1 VVWKYAFMKTF
12 ARIFHPTSNRRLNE
26 LVGFLLIISALL
38 LFLALASYS
47 PLDPS
52 FNSASVL
59 TTARGA
65 RNWIGIVGAVIS
77 DLCLQAFGI
86 GAFLLP
92 VFPAVMGARW
102 FRSRRVQSPV
112 AKSLGALWLMA
123 FVPAFLALLPG
134 HVRWMHV
141 IPMEGLVGRVV
152 GDFLIHYLNL
162 AGAYIVCAT
171 VLAVALYLSTA
182 FSFSSVQVWIPTRFA
197 FAFALRDRWR
207 DWREERAKRKLQR
220 ELERRRASKPVV
232 TAQLVPGRAAVP
244 VVEQRAGRP
253 LDSRQ
258 DAGTTPAL
266 RTGIDRM
273 LTPEMDE
280 DLNRKD
286 ESSPAPN
293 AGALSAIAAEPRA
306 ESGVIVPEVSERADR
321 AQKHKTTMPRI
332 AGGFKLPP
340 SSLLHRP
347 DGTQSVDA
355 DELKILAQV
364 LTEKYA
370 EFDVLGQV
378 TQINPGPVVTTF
390 EYKPEA
396 GVKYSRITNLTEDLC
411 LALKAESILVER
423 MAGKSTVGIQ
433 VPNRD
438 REIIWLRENIESTE
452 FLGSKS
458 KLTLALG
465 KDINGRI
472 AVADLATMP
481 HLLIAGST
489 GTGKSVAINAF
500 IMSILYKATPE
511 QVRLILVDP
520 KRLELGNY
528 EGVPHLFTPIITEPK
543 LASNALRNAVREMER
558 RLKLLAE
565 KGVRNI
571 DQYNKLF
578 DQDGTPSLFGE
589 DSEERPIPYIVII
602 IDELADLMMLDAGN
616 VEESV
621 TRLAQMARAVG
632 IHLVLA
638 TQRPSVDVIT
648 GLIKAN
654 FPARIS
660 FRVATK
666 VDSRTILD
674 SNGAEALLGRGDM
687 LYLPSGS
694 ARVHR
699 LHAPLVT
706 EKEIA
711 AVVEFWRSQA
721 AAQYVEDFL
730 QAPREER
737 EAGEAGGDAAEG
749 ELENDPLYNDAVR
762 LVVEFGKASTSLLQR
777 RLRIGYGRAAHLID
791 LMERDGIVGA
801 ADGPKPREVLKRPD
815 WISEVEE
822 SMR

>member
-1 VVWKYAFMKTF
+1 MKF
-12 ARIFHPTSNRRLNE
+12 VARIFNPTNNRRLNE
-26 LVGFLLIISALL
+26 LLGFLLCVSALL

-52 FNSASVL
+52 LNSASVL
-59 TTARGA
+59 TGSRVA
-65 RNWIGIVGAVIS
+65 RNWIGIIG
-77 DLCLQAFGI
+77 AFGADLLLQFFGI
-86 GAFLLP
+86 AAFLLP
-92 VFPAVMGARW
+92 VFATGLGIRW
-102 FRSRRVQSPV
+102 FRSRKVVSPS
-112 AKSLGALWLMA
+112 AKLIGGIWLLMFIPAL
-123 FVPAFLALLPG
+123 LALFPG
-134 HVRWMHV
+134 QMRWFGG
-141 IPMEGLVGRVV
+141 PPLEGLLGRVF

-162 AGAYIVCAT
+162 VGAYIVST
-171 VLAVALYLSTA
+171 SMLAVALYFCTA
-182 FSFSSVQVWIPTRFA
+182 FSFTQVRVWATTRFS
-197 FAFALRDRWR
+197 FALALRDRWK
-207 DWREERAKRKLQR
+207 DWQDERQRKKMQK
-220 ELERRRASKPVV
+220 ELEKRRAAKPVV
-232 TAQLVPGRAAVP
+232 QTQMVQARSVAPVPSSQAPATDPRKTGIERFADEREEPTPATIASVETASSIRSSTVP
-244 VVEQRAGRP
+244 VEVTQRA
-253 LDSRQ
+253 DSS
-258 DAGTTPAL
+258 TKP
-266 RTGIDRM
+266 
-273 LTPEMDE
+273 
-280 DLNRKD
+280 
-286 ESSPAPN
+286 
-293 AGALSAIAAEPRA
+293 
-306 ESGVIVPEVSERADR
+306 
-321 AQKHKTTMPRI
+321 KTTMPKM

-340 SSLLHRP
+340 SSLLQRP
-347 DGTQSVDA
+347 DGQQAVDA

-370 EFDVLGQV
+370 EFEVHGNI

-390 EYKPEA
+390 EFKPEA
-396 GVKYSRITNLTEDLC
+396 GIKYSRITGLTDDLC
-411 LALKAESILVER
+411 LALRAESILVER

-433 VPNRD
+433 VPNRE
-438 REIIWLRENIESTE
+438 REIIWLRENIESSE
-452 FLGSKS
+452 FFGTKS

-472 AVADLATMP
+472 VTADMAGMP

-489 GTGKSVAINAF
+489 GSGKSVAINAM
-500 IMSILYKATPE
+500 IMSILYKATPD

-528 EGVPHLFTPIITEPK
+528 EGVPHLYTPIITEPK
-543 LASNALRNAVREMER
+543 LAANALRNAVREMER

-578 DQDGTPSLFGE
+578 DDGDTPSLFG
-589 DSEERPIPYIVII
+589 DQGEERPIPYIVII
-602 IDELADLMMLDAGN
+602 IDELADLMMLDGNN
-616 VEESV
+616 VEESI

-654 FPARIS
+654 FPARMS

-674 SNGAEALLGRGDM
+674 ANGAEALLGRGDM

-699 LHAPLVT
+699 LHAPFVT

-711 AVVEFWRSQA
+711 AVVEFWKSQG
-721 AAQYVEDFL
+721 AAQYEQKFL
-730 QAPREER
+730 EAPKEER
-737 EAGEAGGDAAEG
+737 DGAAAGGEDG
-749 ELENDPLYNDAVR
+749 ELSGDENDPLFEDAVR
-762 LVVEFGKASTSLLQR
+762 LVLEFGKASTSLLQR

-815 WISEVEE
+815 WLGEIEQ

>member
-1 VVWKYAFMKTF
+1 MRLLAS
-12 ARIFHPTSNRRLNE
+12 IFVPTGNRRLNE
-26 LVGFLLIISALL
+26 LIGFLWCVSALL

-59 TTARGA
+59 TGTHVA
-65 RNWIGIVGAVIS
+65 RNWIGVVGAVIS
-77 DLCLQAFGI
+77 DLALQFFGI

-92 VFPAVMGARW
+92 IFFGVLGIRW
-102 FRSRRVQSPV
+102 FASRKVQSPI
-112 AKSLGALWLMA
+112 AKSLGGIWLIVFTPAL
-123 FVPAFLALLPG
+123 LALLPG
-134 HVRWMHV
+134 NLRWLNV
-141 IPMEGLVGRVV
+141 IPLEGLVGRVV
-152 GDFLIHYLNL
+152 GDVLIHYLNL
-162 AGAYIVCAT
+162 AGAYIVCAS

-182 FSFSSVQVWIPTRFA
+182 FSFSAIQLWAPTRFA
-197 FAFALRDRWR
+197 FVTALWNRYQ
-207 DWREERAKRKLQR
+207 DWQEERIKRHQQK
-220 ELERRRASKPVV
+220 ELEKRRNAKPTVK
-232 TAQLVPGRAAVP
+232 TQLIPSRPAAAT
-244 VVEQRAGRP
+244 E
-253 LDSRQ
+253 
-258 DAGTTPAL
+258 PAVQPRL
-266 RTGIDRM
+266 APPPRRTGIERTLEPDV
-273 LTPEMDE
+273 EE
-280 DLNRKD
+280 
-286 ESSPAPN
+286 SPAPT
-293 AGALSAIAAEPRA
+293 GGILA
-306 ESGVIVPEVSERADR
+306 ESLAEMAADPEVTQRADIEHR
-321 AQKHKTTMPRI
+321 AKTTMPKI
-332 AGGFKLPP
+332 AGGYKLPS
-340 SSLLHRP
+340 SSLLQRP
-347 DGTQSVDA
+347 DEQHAVDA
-355 DELKILAQV
+355 DELKLLAQV

-370 EFDVLGQV
+370 EFEVHGQI

-390 EYKPEA
+390 EFKPDA
-396 GVKYSRITNLTEDLC
+396 GIKYSRITNLTDDLC
-411 LALKAESILVER
+411 LALKAESILIER

-433 VPNRD
+433 VPNRE
-438 REIIWLRENIESTE
+438 REIIWLRENIESQE
-452 FLGSKS
+452 FMGQKS
-458 KLTLALG
+458 KLTMALG

-472 AVADLATMP
+472 VVADLAGMP

-489 GTGKSVAINAF
+489 GAGKSVAINAF
-500 IMSILYKATPE
+500 IMSILYKATPD

-528 EGVPHLFTPIITEPK
+528 EGVPHLYTPIITEPK
-543 LASNALRNAVREMER
+543 LAANALRNAVREMER
-558 RLKLLAE
+558 RLKLLAA

-571 DQYNKLF
+571 DQYNRLF
-578 DQDGTPSLFGE
+578 DNGGTPSLF
-589 DSEERPIPYIVII
+589 EEESDDKPIPYIVII
-602 IDELADLMMLDAGN
+602 IDELADLMMLDSSN
-616 VEESV
+616 VEESI

-674 SNGAEALLGRGDM
+674 ANGAEALLGKGDM

-711 AVVEFWRSQA
+711 AVVEFWK
-721 AAQYVEDFL
+721 AQGSAEYQQQFL
-730 QAPREER
+730 EAPKDER
-737 EAGEAGGDAAEG
+737 EAGSSGSTSGDASAGGGG
-749 ELENDPLYNDAVR
+749 EDDPLYQDAVK

-791 LMERDGIVGA
+791 LMEQDGIVGA

-815 WISEVEE
+815 WISEIEE
-822 SMR
+822 TMR